1 MKNDKIISSKDAAK
15 LVKDGDTL
23 AITGFVS
30 FGLAESILTELEQR
44 FIDEKSPKDLFLF
57 HVAGIAGDGIK
68 RGINHFSHDKMIRKL
83 YCSNCSLAPKI
94 AKYIAENHFATYMK
108 PQGVLSHLT
117 RAIAGGKPGV
127 ITHVGLKT
135 FCDPRVE
142 ACHANEKCNEID
154 EEVVELIHIG
164 NKEHLFLS

>member
-1 MKNDKIISSKDAAK
+1 M
-15 LVKDGDTL
+15 T
-23 AITGFVS
+23 
-30 FGLAESILTELEQR
+30 
-44 FIDEKSPKDLFLF
+44 
-57 HVAGIAGDGIK
+57 
-68 RGINHFSHDKMIRKL
+68 
-83 YCSNCSLAPKI
+83 
-94 AKYIAENHFATYMK
+94 